1 MKVEVDEHRSFG
13 SQVVCP
19 PGLLDMGSDEPSKRR
34 LRRPAGA
41 RSTESSKEG
50 AMHFSVVNKLFGLD
64 SKHLAT
70 MHLDSPHQHRSH
82 DCCENLV
89 GYHSC

>member
-19 PGLLDMGSDEPSKRR
+19 PGLLDVGSDEPSKRR

-70 MHLDSPHQHRSH
+70 MHLDSPHPH